1 MPRFAA
7 GLEYD
12 GRAYSGWQIQ
22 PALATVQDVVQRAF
36 SRVADSTVDCTCA
49 GRTDAGVHAL
59 AQVLHFDSEAARG
72 ERGWRL
78 GANSY
83 LPPDVSVAWVREVP
97 AHFHARF
104 SALARSYRYLIFNR
118 DSRSALAAG
127 RATWQR
133 RPLDVSRMHAA
144 AQVLMGE
151 HDFSAFRAIECQ
163 ARSPVRRVEHVEVAR
178 RGEWVTLDI
187 TANAFLHH
195 MVRNVAGLLMSV
207 GHGESPPER
216 VAAVLA
222 TRDRKT
228 NAATAPP
235 DGLYLAAVRYPAEF
249 GIPGP
254 ATLADAGS
262 LAAVIIASD
271 SVTDSV
277 TDPVDASARTS
288 S

>member
-12 GRAYSGWQIQ
+12 GRAYSGWQYQ
-22 PALATVQDVVQRAF
+22 PGLHTIQDVLQRAL
-36 SRVADSTVDCTCA
+36 SRVADAPVACVCA

-59 AQVLHFDSEAARG
+59 GQVVHFDSDALRS

-78 GANSY
+78 GTNTY
-83 LPPDVSVAWVREVP
+83 LPTDVSVAWLREVP
-97 AHFHARF
+97 EQFHARF
-104 SALARSYRYLIFNR
+104 SANARSYRYVILNR

-127 RATWQR
+127 RTTWER
-133 RPLDVSRMHAA
+133 RPLDAPRMHAA
-144 AQVLMGE
+144 AQGLLGE

-163 ARSPVRRVEHVEVAR
+163 AKSPLRRVEELR
-178 RGEWVTLDI
+178 VTRAAELVSIEI

-195 MVRNVAGLLMSV
+195 MVRNIAGLLMSV
-207 GHGESPPER
+207 GHGESAPER

-222 TRDRKT
+222 GRDRKV

-249 GIPGP
+249 GLPR
-254 ATLADAGS
+254 AAAAGQGS
-262 LAAVIIASD
+262 ESPQSVIIGRSPD
-271 SVTDSV
+271 QGS
-277 TDPVDASARTS
+277 P
-288 S
+288 

>member
-12 GRAYSGWQIQ
+12 GRAYSGWQYQ
-22 PALATVQDVVQRAF
+22 PGLQTVQDVAQRAF
-36 SRVADSTVDCTCA
+36 ARVADAPVELACA
-49 GRTDAGVHAL
+49 GRTDAGVHAS
-59 AQVLHFDSEAARG
+59 AQVAHFDTSAVRS

-97 AHFHARF
+97 AQFHARY
-104 SALARSYRYLIFNR
+104 SATARSYRYLIFNR
-118 DSRSALAAG
+118 DSRFALAAG
-127 RATWQR
+127 RATWER
-133 RPLDVSRMHAA
+133 RPLDAARMHAA
-144 AQVLMGE
+144 AQVLVGE

-163 ARSPVRRVEHVEVAR
+163 AKSPLRRVERLEVTRSA
-178 RGEWVTLDI
+178 EWLTIAI

-207 GHGESPPER
+207 GHGESAPER

-222 TRDRKT
+222 SRDRKT

-235 DGLYLAAVRYPAEF
+235 DGLYLAAVRYPPEF
-249 GIPGP
+249 GLPG
-254 ATLADAGS
+254 
-262 LAAVIIASD
+262 LAAAADSGNLPQSAIIG
-271 SVTDSV
+271 
-277 TDPVDASARTS
+277 RTLE
-288 S
+288 

>member
-1 MPRFAA
+1 MARLAV

-22 PALATVQDVVQRAF
+22 PGIHTVQDAVQRALA
-36 SRVADSTVDCTCA
+36 RVADSPVDCTCA

-59 AQVLHFDSEAARG
+59 SQVVHFDSEAARS

-83 LPPDVSVAWVREVP
+83 LPADVSVTWVRGVP
-97 AHFHARF
+97 GHFHARY
-104 SALARSYRYLIFNR
+104 SALARSYRYLILNR
-118 DSRSALAAG
+118 DSRSALAVG
-127 RATWQR
+127 RATWER
-133 RPLDVSRMHAA
+133 RPLDVERMHAA
-144 AQVLMGE
+144 AQVLVGE

-163 ARSPVRRVEHVEVAR
+163 AKSPVRRVERLSVTRDE
-178 RGEWVTLDI
+178 EWVTLEI

-195 MVRNVAGLLMSV
+195 MVRNIAGLMLSI

-222 TRDRKT
+222 SRDRRI

-249 GIPGP
+249 TLPGM
-254 ATLADAGS
+254 ANADAGKS
-262 LAAVIIASD
+262 AAAIIL
-271 SVTDSV
+271 T
-277 TDPVDASARTS
+277 ARTTPTGS
-288 S
+288 